1 MSDKSWQIQEQKQT
15 QVQKLAQSISQQQML
30 VSSLV
35 ELPITQLADR
45 INTEMNDNPALEVES
60 PGENA
65 DFSDYSDYSEN
76 TEYSDY
82 SEYAEKADDA
92 ALSEREERQSA
103 LDAALENIGRDDEE
117 LPVYHGGSNLS
128 EDREEM
134 VFGTTESFYDQLLE
148 QMRES
153 DLTDRQREV
162 IRLYYFDGL
171 NQEEIASKLKITQQA
186 TSKALNQAIQRIKN
200 VFSGLGKNT

>member
-60 PGENA
+60 PGENT
-65 DFSDYSDYSEN
+65 DFSDYSDYSE
-76 TEYSDY
+76 S
-82 SEYAEKADDA
+82 SEYPEKTDDA
-92 ALSEREERQSA
+92 TLSEREERQSA

-134 VFGTTESFYDQLLE
+134 VFGTTESF
-148 QMRES
+148 
-153 DLTDRQREV
+153 
-162 IRLYYFDGL
+162 
-171 NQEEIASKLKITQQA
+171 
-186 TSKALNQAIQRIKN
+186 
-200 VFSGLGKNT
+200 